1 MGVRLSAGERFE
13 GMEQGLAAVGLLN
26 MLPPARRERGGTV
39 DEAAVS
45 VYGAGGAGVVEG
57 LGAVLPSPGGSEEKV
72 GEGVEVGE
80 DDGEEE
86 EDGAEGEEGE
96 VEEDEEC
103 DEKDEEEEEGH
114 EGSQEP
120 SSGCTS
126 GFMSSLGHPVSS
138 RCPFRFRR
146 PSRGTSTS
154 MSSAATTP
162 HAHAHAHSVQ
172 YQVCCHTGRT
182 VQAIASRR
190 TLSPLGYRG
199 RVGVRWLVR

>member
-1 MGVRLSAGERFE
+1 MPF
-13 GMEQGLAAVGLLN
+13 
-26 MLPPARRERGGTV
+26 P
-39 DEAAVS
+39 
-45 VYGAGGAGVVEG
+45 
-57 LGAVLPSPGGSEEKV
+57 PSPGGSEEKV

-96 VEEDEEC
+96 VEEDEES

-120 SSGCTS
+120 SSGRMS
-126 GFMSSLGHPVSS
+126 GSMSSLGHPVSS

-162 HAHAHAHSVQ
+162 HAHSVQ
-172 YQVCCHTGRT
+172 YQLCAVTRDAKYRQSRVDAGR
-182 VQAIASRR
+182 
-190 TLSPLGYRG
+190 RG
-199 RVGVRWLVR
+199 